1 MKTVNKTLIIL
12 KHELSKTL
20 KRKSFIIMTV
30 AFPLLTLLA
39 IVGYQAIQGMGGETP
54 VEKTITVGYVDE
66 TGIFN
71 NYTDQGNVILV
82 AQPTEEEA
90 FSAMLSEETSQYFVI
105 PQDYLSTGLVNRY
118 TLDRELEPP
127 YEVQQA
133 IKDFLIGN
141 LLEGQVNDNVMDRVS
156 YPLSLSSI
164 TLDES
169 GQVSPEQGGF
179 SAFIVPYI
187 FSILLFVAIFSSS
200 GFLMQ
205 GLGEEKENR
214 VMEILLSS
222 VSPRQLITGKVLGL
236 GAAGLLQIVVW
247 LLSARFL
254 AGMASSTIGGM
265 LSSLQIPTDFLLISL
280 VYFILGYFLFAI
292 IMAGA
297 GSIGATARE
306 SQQLS
311 IIFTMTAIAPL
322 WFTAL
327 IMNNPNNVVA
337 QLLTLFPLTAPIT
350 VMLRMGMT
358 DIPVWQFAVSIG
370 LMIATIIGLLVLVA
384 KVFRTFLLMHGKT
397 PRLGEIVRYLRQ
409 A

>member
-1 MKTVNKTLIIL
+1 MNKTLIIL
-12 KHELSKTL
+12 KHEFRQTL
-20 KRKSFIIMTV
+20 RRRSFIIITV

-39 IVGYQAIQGMGGETP
+39 IVGYQAIQGLWQPSAP
-54 VEKTITVGYVDE
+54 VEITTVGYVDQA
-66 TGIFN
+66 GGFDD
-71 NYTDQGNVILV
+71 YTSQLDVTLV
-82 AQPTEEEA
+82 SQINEDEATEALLNEEI
-90 FSAMLSEETSQYFVI
+90 SQYFVI
-105 PQDYLSTGLVNRY
+105 PQDYLTSGIIVRY
-118 TLDRELEPP
+118 TLERELEPP
-127 YEVQQA
+127 GAVWQA
-133 IKDFLIGN
+133 IKNFLISNMLAG
-141 LLEGQVNDNVMDRVS
+141 ETDSQVVERVQ
-156 YPLSLSSI
+156 YPLALNSI

-169 GQVSPEQGGF
+169 GQVAPEQGGYT
-179 SAFIVPYI
+179 AFIVPYI
-187 FSILLFVAIFSSS
+187 FSILLIMAIFTSS

-292 IMAGA
+292 ITAGA

-306 SQQLS
+306 GQQLS
-311 IIFTMTAIAPL
+311 IIFTMTAVAPL

-327 IMNNPNNVVA
+327 IMNSPNNVVA
-337 QLLTLFPLTAPIT
+337 QLLTLFPLTAPVT

>member
-1 MKTVNKTLIIL
+1 Q
-12 KHELSKTL
+12 
-20 KRKSFIIMTV
+20 
-30 AFPLLTLLA
+30 
-39 IVGYQAIQGMGGETP
+39 Y
-54 VEKTITVGYVDE
+54 
-66 TGIFN
+66 
-71 NYTDQGNVILV
+71 
-82 AQPTEEEA
+82 
-90 FSAMLSEETSQYFVI
+90 SQQVV
-105 PQDYLSTGLVNRY
+105 TR
-118 TLDRELEPP
+118 
-127 YEVQQA
+127 VQ
-133 IKDFLIGN
+133 
-141 LLEGQVNDNVMDRVS
+141 
-156 YPLSLSSI
+156 YPLSLNSI

-169 GQVSPEQGGF
+169 GQVAAEQGGF

-187 FSILLFVAIFSSS
+187 FSILLVMAIFTSS
-200 GFLMQ
+200 GFLLQ

-236 GAAGLLQIVVW
+236 GVAGLLQIAVW

-265 LSSLQIPTDFLLISL
+265 LSSLQIPTDFLILGL
-280 VYFILGYFLFAI
+280 VYFILGYLLFAI

-306 SQQLS
+306 GQQLS
-311 IIFTMTAIAPL
+311 IIFTLTAVAPL
-322 WFTAL
+322 WFTYL

-350 VMLRMGMT
+350 VMLRMGLS
-358 DIPVWQFAVSIG
+358 DIPVWQIAVSIG
-370 LMIATIIGLLVLVA
+370 LMIATIIGLLMLVA

-397 PRLGEIVRYLRQ
+397 PKLGEIVRYLRR

>member
-1 MKTVNKTLIIL
+1 MTL
-12 KHELSKTL
+12 
-20 KRKSFIIMTV
+20 
-30 AFPLLTLLA
+30 AFPLLALLA
-39 IVGYQAIQGMGGETP
+39 IVGYQAIQGIGGEAP
-54 VEKTITVGYVDE
+54 VEQTITVGYVDK
-66 TGIFN
+66 TSIFN
-71 NYTDQGNVILV
+71 SYTEQDNVILI

-90 FSAMLSEETSQYFVI
+90 FNAMLDGETSQYFVI

-118 TLDRELEPP
+118 TLERELEPP
-127 YEVQQA
+127 GEVQQA
-133 IKDFLIGN
+133 IKNFLISN
-141 LLEGQVNDNVMDRVS
+141 LLAEEADSQIVERVQ
-156 YPLSLSSI
+156 YPLTLSSI

-169 GQVSPEQGGF
+169 GGIAEEQGGF
-179 SAFIVPYI
+179 SAFIIPYI
-187 FSILLFVAIFSSS
+187 FSLLLIMSIFTSS

-222 VSPRQLITGKVLGL
+222 VSPKQLITGKVLGL
-236 GAAGLLQIVVW
+236 GAAGLLQVIVW
-247 LLSARFL
+247 LVSARFL

-265 LSSLQIPTDFLLISL
+265 LSTLQIPTDFLLISL

-292 IMAGA
+292 IMAGT

-306 SQQLS
+306 GQQLS
-311 IIFTMTAIAPL
+311 IIFTLTAVAPL

-327 IMNNPNNVVA
+327 IMNSPNNVVV
-337 QLLTLFPLTAPIT
+337 QLLTMFPLTAPVT
-350 VMLRMGMT
+350 VILRMGLT
-358 DIPVWQFAVSIG
+358 DIPVWQLAVSIT
-370 LMIATIIGLLVLVA
+370 LMIVTIIGLLWLVA

>member
-1 MKTVNKTLIIL
+1 
-12 KHELSKTL
+12 
-20 KRKSFIIMTV
+20 
-30 AFPLLTLLA
+30 
-39 IVGYQAIQGMGGETP
+39 VGYI
-54 VEKTITVGYVDE
+54 DE
-66 TGIFN
+66 AGIFN
-71 NYTDQGNVILV
+71 GYTDQGNVILV

-90 FSAMLSEETSQYFVI
+90 FDNMLDEEISQYLVI

-118 TLDRELEPP
+118 TLERELEPP

-141 LLEGQVNDNVMDRVS
+141 LLEGQVGDDVLDRVS

-164 TLDES
+164 TLDKS
-169 GQVSPEQGGF
+169 GQVAPEQGGF
-179 SAFIVPYI
+179 TAFIVPYI
-187 FSILLFVAIFSSS
+187 FSFLLIMAIFTSS
-200 GFLMQ
+200 GFIMQ

-236 GAAGLLQIVVW
+236 GVAGLLQIIVW
-247 LLSARFL
+247 LVSARFL

-265 LSSLQIPTDFLLISL
+265 LSSLQIPTDFLILSL

-297 GSIGATARE
+297 GSIGASARE

-311 IIFTMTAIAPL
+311 VIFTLTAVSPL
-322 WFTAL
+322 WFAYL
-327 IMNNPNNVVA
+327 ITNNPNNVIV
-337 QLLTLFPLTAPIT
+337 QFLTMFPLTAPVT
-350 VMLRMGMT
+350 VMLRMGLT
-358 DIPVWQFAVSIG
+358 DIPVWQLAVSIG

-397 PRLGEIVRYLRQ
+397 PRLGEIIRYLRQ

>member
-1 MKTVNKTLIIL
+1 VNKTLIIL

-20 KRKSFIIMTV
+20 KRRSFIIMTL
-30 AFPLLTLLA
+30 AFPLLALLA
-39 IVGYQAIQGMGGETP
+39 IVGYQAIQGMGGEAP
-54 VEKTITVGYVDE
+54 VEQTITVGYIDE
-66 TGIFN
+66 AGIFN
-71 NYTDQGNVILV
+71 GHTYQGNVILV

-90 FSAMLSEETSQYFVI
+90 FDNMLDEEISQYLVI

-118 TLDRELEPP
+118 TLERELEPP

-133 IKDFLIGN
+133 IKDFLIDN
-141 LLEGQVNDNVMDRVS
+141 LLEGQVGDDVLDRVS

-164 TLDES
+164 TLDKS
-169 GQVSPEQGGF
+169 GQVAPEQGGF
-179 SAFIVPYI
+179 TAFIVPYI
-187 FSILLFVAIFSSS
+187 FSFLLIMAIFTSS
-200 GFLMQ
+200 GFIMQ

-236 GAAGLLQIVVW
+236 GAAGLIQIVVW
-247 LLSARFL
+247 LVSARFL

-265 LSSLQIPTDFLLISL
+265 LSSLQMPTDFLLISI

-306 SQQLS
+306 GQQLS
-311 IIFTMTAIAPL
+311 VIFTLMAVSPL
-322 WFTAL
+322 WFAVL
-327 IMNNPNNVVA
+327 ITNNPNNVGV
-337 QLLTLFPLTAPIT
+337 QLLTMFPLTAPVT
-350 VMLRMGMT
+350 VMLRMGLT
-358 DIPVWQFAVSIG
+358 DIPVWQLAVSIG
-370 LMIATIIGLLVLVA
+370 LMIATIIGLLWLVA
-384 KVFRTFLLMHGKT
+384 KVFRTFLLMYGKT

>member
-1 MKTVNKTLIIL
+1 MNKTLIIL
-12 KHELSKTL
+12 KHELRQTL
-20 KRKSFIIMTV
+20 KRKSFIIMIL

-39 IVGYQAIQGMGGETP
+39 IVGFQVIQDMGGPP
-54 VEKTITVGYVDE
+54 VVEVIEIGYVDQV
-66 TGIFN
+66 GGFDD
-71 NYTDQGNVILV
+71 Y
-82 AQPTEEEA
+82 
-90 FSAMLSEETSQYFVI
+90 TSQLDVTLVPQVNEDKATEALLAGDIDQYFII
-105 PQDYLSTGLVNRY
+105 PQDYLTSGVVTRY

-127 YEVQQA
+127 GTVWQA
-133 IKDFLIGN
+133 IKNFLVSN
-141 LLEGQVNDNVMDRVS
+141 LLGEETDSRVIERVQ
-156 YPLSLSSI
+156 YPLALNSI

-169 GQVSPEQGGF
+169 GGIAEEQGGF

-187 FSILLFVAIFSSS
+187 FSILLLMAIFTSS
-200 GFLMQ
+200 GFIMQ

-236 GAAGLLQIVVW
+236 GIAGLLQIAVW

-265 LSSLQIPTDFLLISL
+265 LSTLQIPTDFLLISL

-311 IIFTMTAIAPL
+311 MVFILPAVAPL

-350 VMLRMGMT
+350 VMLRMGLS
-358 DIPVWQFAVSIG
+358 DIPVWQLAVSII
-370 LMIATIIGLLVLVA
+370 LMIATILGLLVLAA
-384 KVFRTFLLMHGKT
+384 KIFRAFLLMHGKT
-397 PRLGEIVRYLRQ
+397 PKLGEIVRYLRQ